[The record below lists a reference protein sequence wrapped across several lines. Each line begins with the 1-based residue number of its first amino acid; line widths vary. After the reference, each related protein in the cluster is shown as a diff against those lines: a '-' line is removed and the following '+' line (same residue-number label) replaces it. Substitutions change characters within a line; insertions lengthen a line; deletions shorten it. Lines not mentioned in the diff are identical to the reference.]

1 MRITG
6 DARGEGSSGDSSSQS
21 SPDSQSTRAFTRHT
35 DVPETSGQETPANGS
50 EPTLRFAR
58 SSAADAAEHHRD
70 AVLEDGEA
78 AAADSDPHQPD
89 TEPSSGGGEP
99 EIPERR
105 AVTERPRRKHWGR
118 RLVAGVFLVV
128 ILVPLLTWGWVWYTA
143 RQDARPVSDAIVV
156 LGASQYNGD
165 PSPVFEA
172 RLQHAADLYREGV
185 ADTVITVGGNQP
197 GDNYTEGGSGRDWLQ
212 ERDIPAEDLIG
223 IGEGSNTLRSIDAVS
238 RVFSEQG
245 WTRAVLV
252 TDPWHSLRAR
262 TMAQDAGL
270 ETAVSPVRSGPAVE
284 KRETQLWY
292 ITRETASIWYY
303 WLFGDSSDLDVSMST

>member
-1 MRITG
+1 M
-6 DARGEGSSGDSSSQS
+6 
-21 SPDSQSTRAFTRHT
+21 
-35 DVPETSGQETPANGS
+35 
-50 EPTLRFAR
+50 
-58 SSAADAAEHHRD
+58 
-70 AVLEDGEA
+70 
-78 AAADSDPHQPD
+78 
-89 TEPSSGGGEP
+89 
-99 EIPERR
+99 
-105 AVTERPRRKHWGR
+105 
-118 RLVAGVFLVV
+118 AGVFLVV